1 MRIGLDI
8 DDTICDT
15 HQVLIKYANK
25 YSKEVLHKELSR
37 YDSNNFMEVLDCSF
51 GEMVRYYDMYYTIAL
66 KEIMPKYYA
75 KEVLE
80 ELIKEG
86 HEIVFITIRNDKECK
101 GSAKEITEEWLAKY
115 EIPYNELYTEIF
127 DKKKCCQE
135 NNIDVFVD
143 DSEKNCIQ
151 VSELGIKT
159 YLANAIFN
167 LNFEDKN
174 IERVENMLEL
184 KEKINEIKR

>member
-37 YDSNNFMEVLDCSF
+37 YNSNNFMEVLDCSLE
-51 GEMVRYYDMYYTIAL
+51 EMIKYYDTYYTTAL
-66 KEIMPKYYA
+66 KEITPKYEA

-86 HEIVFITIRNDKECK
+86 HEIIFITIRNDKECK
-101 GSAKEITEEWLAKY
+101 GSAKGITEDWLAKY
-115 EIPYNELYTEIF
+115 EIPYTELYTEIF
-127 DKKKCCQE
+127 DKKQCCQE

-167 LNFEDKN
+167 LDFEDER
-174 IERVENMLEL
+174 IERVDNLLEL
-184 KEKINEIKR
+184 KKKIEEIKR